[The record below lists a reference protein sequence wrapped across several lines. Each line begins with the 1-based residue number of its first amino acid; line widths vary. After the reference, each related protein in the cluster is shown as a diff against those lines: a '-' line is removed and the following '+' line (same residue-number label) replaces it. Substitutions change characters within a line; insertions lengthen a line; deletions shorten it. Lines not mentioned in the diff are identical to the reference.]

1 MKHTQFPPISD
12 VSIASFSS
20 RRSNL
25 GGGFF
30 AGVMAAL
37 HESRRLQAARSIRQY
52 RHLIHQEPEA
62 GAAKRTAP
70 SPREQVSQI
79 VCETEK
85 PTAKP
90 GAMMSFHSKLI
101 IAIVVVGF

>member
-62 GAAKRTAP
+62 GAAKRSGVP

-79 VCETEK
+79 VCELQNQER
-85 PTAKP
+85 
-90 GAMMSFHSKLI
+90 
-101 IAIVVVGF
+101 